1 MYTDFFPLLKTRRV
15 DVTDDLIR
23 VYCSITTTSESETP
37 VWLADEEFSN
47 FIKFFFYIW
56 IEEVPENFT
65 GRKYAEVFA
74 GDVSNPFYRWPIGR
88 RIDPGF
94 DPLAFE
100 RERRTILKVEHTIT
114 MEEVKQQAVEFIE
127 GLSSTPEY
135 GTTET
140 LFQVEIPIP
149 STEQFVADGQITR
162 ESPISETSMNL
173 VSFSHLDVEE
183 FMAHHNITS
192 GRDEVRRLG
201 GNSVYDELVDTING
215 QPTVNPASINKV
227 SYSSMNNSDPFVG
240 FYDSHLFSTDRSPG
254 IAPGIPDVL
263 SWKSNTDIQSF
274 FGALR
279 TNLVSLEEIEKRKI
293 KAAAIGSV
301 RDGNSCRLSEN
312 CWITLREDEK
322 HYNYHFVLD
331 MFSIVK
337 NHSPLG
343 FLLNEDPS
351 NDVGSSKKRAFIK
364 RALKGTRIVSL
375 SATRRRVENIPN
387 VTSRAGTLI
396 YENHEPESHPASIFS
411 SDTRLVDSSYRLNPV
426 KIDGVMSLEELA
438 TDLSNRKSVVAT
450 SARTFLLKDEHFF
463 TSVTDGKYKY
473 FCDLRIEDGLVR
485 IMSSVLNELK
495 SSLTFAKSMLLKLE
509 TLGESAFDSSYDE
522 ANLLSAIS
530 TYTEYLAV
538 LGLVPLQYGTLT
550 RFRDELLIK
559 TSPRRLGNFDN
570 VNQFVKN
577 LSNLQKEFISLLAG
591 AGITTDP
598 GTGIVGE
605 MSLEKTAAKN
615 GEKHPSNSNS
625 LLYEVTMESEKVL
638 SAFDGNSVF
647 ADYGE
652 MSLPDGLSDGTGPV
666 TFIPTRYIALSSP
679 DNITELLNY
688 AEVGIANMTG
698 TDEEKDEARDKL
710 MALEYTLRQH
720 RLGRVSS
727 HNSSVNAQTTLGD
740 VVPGLLLYSPRL
752 SAVQE
757 GLAETSI
764 SFSDFESNLI
774 KASYTETTREQFIQS
789 LDQTGISDVAL
800 RHTLTPARYDNIINV
815 LTRLRESAASL
826 SGDRYQTS
834 LEDLT
839 NKYFGEAGYTAQF
852 LSFVS
857 RGEYEVTSKEETR
870 LEQLGNASKTFF
882 LETYS
887 DSTTGRMYHGAI
899 AVNNVRLGT

>member
-47 FIKFFFYIW
+47 FIKFFFYVW
-56 IEEVPENFT
+56 IEEIPENFT

-74 GDVSNPFYRWPIGR
+74 GDVSDSFYRWPIGR
-88 RIDPGF
+88 RMDPGF

-127 GLSSTPEY
+127 GISSTQEY

-215 QPTVNPASINKV
+215 RPTVNPASIEKV
-227 SYSSMNNSDPFVG
+227 SYSSVNSSDPFIG

-254 IAPGIPDVL
+254 IAPGTPDVL

-274 FGALR
+274 FSGLR
-279 TNLVSLEEIEKRKI
+279 TNIVSLEEIKKRKI

-312 CWITLREDEK
+312 CWITLNGDEK

-351 NDVGSSKKRAFIK
+351 NDVGISKKRAFIK
-364 RALKGTRIVSL
+364 RAMKETRIVSL
-375 SATRRRVENIPN
+375 STTRRRVENIPN

-396 YENHEPESHPASIFS
+396 RENHEPESHPASIFS
-411 SDTRLVDSSYRLNPV
+411 SDTRLADSSYRLNPV
-426 KIDGVMSLEELA
+426 KIDNVMSLEELT
-438 TDLSNRKSVVAT
+438 TDLSNRKSVIAT
-450 SARTFLLKDEHFF
+450 TARTFLLKDEHFF

-485 IMSSVLNELK
+485 IMSSVLSELK
-495 SSLTFAKSMLLKLE
+495 SSLTFAKSILLRLE

-522 ANLLSAIS
+522 ADLLSAIS

-550 RFRDELLIK
+550 RFRDELLIE

-570 VNQFVKN
+570 VNRFVKN
-577 LSNLQKEFISLLAG
+577 LSNLQKEYIALLAG

-605 MSLEKTAAKN
+605 VSLEKAVAKN

-652 MSLPDGLSDGTGPV
+652 MSLPSSASSTSPIV
-666 TFIPTRYIALSSP
+666 FIPTRYVTLSSP
-679 DNITELLNY
+679 DNIVEILNY
-688 AEVGIANMTG
+688 SDVAMANMTG
-698 TDEEKDEARDKL
+698 TDEEKNEIRDRL

-720 RLGRVSS
+720 RLGRVSNY
-727 HNSSVNAQTTLGD
+727 NSSVSAQTTLGD
-740 VVPGLLLYSPRL
+740 VAPGLSLYSPRL
-752 SAVQE
+752 LAEQE

-774 KASYTETTREQFIQS
+774 KASYTETTEEEFLRS
-789 LDQTGISDVAL
+789 TDQNNNSDIAL
-800 RHTLTPARYDNIINV
+800 RNTLDRGTYDKIINV
-815 LTRLRESAASL
+815 LTSLRSTAATL
-826 SGDRYQTS
+826 SGDRYQTN
-834 LEDLT
+834 LEDLKD
-839 NKYFGEAGYTAQF
+839 KYFGNAGYIAQF
-852 LSFVS
+852 LSFVA
-857 RGEYEVTSKEETR
+857 RGEYEVIFKKEIR
-870 LEQLGNASKTFF
+870 PEQLNNASKTFF

-887 DSTTGRMYHGAI
+887 DSATGRMYHGAI
-899 AVNNVRLGT
+899 PVNNVRLGT

>member
-1 MYTDFFPLLKTRRV
+1 MYTDFFPLLKTKRV

-23 VYCSITTTSESETP
+23 VYCSITTTSESERP

-47 FIKFFFYIW
+47 FIKFFFYVW
-56 IEEVPENFT
+56 IEEIPENFT
-65 GRKYAEVFA
+65 RRKYAEVFA
-74 GDVSNPFYRWPIGR
+74 GDVSNSFYRWPIGR

-100 RERRTILKVEHTIT
+100 REQRTILKIEHTIT
-114 MEEVKQQAVEFIE
+114 MEEVKQQSVEFVE

-149 STEQFVADGQITR
+149 STEQFIADGQITR

-215 QPTVNPASINKV
+215 QPTVNPASIDKV
-227 SYSSMNNSDPFVG
+227 SYSNMNSSDPFIG

-254 IAPGIPDVL
+254 IAPGTADVL

-274 FGALR
+274 FGGLR
-279 TNLVSLEEIEKRKI
+279 TNLVSLDEIEKRKI

-351 NDVGSSKKRAFIK
+351 NDAGISKKRAFIK
-364 RALKGTRIVSL
+364 RALKETRIVSL
-375 SATRRRVENIPN
+375 STTRRRVENIPN

-396 YENHEPESHPASIFS
+396 YESHEPESHPASVFS
-411 SDTRLVDSSYRLNPV
+411 SDTRLADSSYRLNPV
-426 KIDGVMSLEELA
+426 KIDGVMSLEEIT
-438 TDLSNRKSVVAT
+438 TDLSNRKNTVAT

-463 TSVTDGKYKY
+463 ASVTDGKYKY

-485 IMSSVLNELK
+485 VMSSVLSELK

-522 ANLLSAIS
+522 TNLLSAIS

-538 LGLVPLQYGTLT
+538 LGLIPLQYGTLT

-559 TSPRRLGNFDN
+559 TSPKKLGNFDN
-570 VNQFVKN
+570 VSQFVKN
-577 LSNLQKEFISLLAG
+577 LSNLQKEFISLLAS

-605 MSLEKTAAKN
+605 MPLEKSVAKN
-615 GEKHPSNSNS
+615 GEKHPPNSNS

-652 MSLPDGLSDGTGPV
+652 MSQRQILINAGPA
-666 TFIPTRYIALSSP
+666 TFIPVRYITLSSP
-679 DNITELLNY
+679 DDIVEILNY
-688 AEVGIANMTG
+688 TEVNDAFSRPATRDMV
-698 TDEEKDEARDKL
+698 RDKL

-727 HNSSVNAQTTLGD
+727 YNSSVNAQTTLGD

-757 GLAETSI
+757 GLTETSI

-800 RHTLTPARYDNIINV
+800 RHTLTRARYDNIINV

-826 SGDRYQTS
+826 SSDRYQTS
-834 LEDLT
+834 LEDLKD
-839 NKYFGEAGYTAQF
+839 KYFVDAKYTAQF

-857 RGEYEVTSKEETR
+857 RGEYEVTLKKETR
-870 LEQLGNASKTFF
+870 PEQLGNASKTFF